1 MGKEGSH
8 VYAMLGFPL
17 AQISQK
23 LGARL
28 FFLMFCQVSSV
39 SMLHISGCFLFVFL
53 SDTMAFDLERNP
65 ILQPL
70 NKSKKVDLML
80 IANLFAVQVP
90 LNAKKKKKKDQ
101 LRQFG

>member
-1 MGKEGSH
+1 MIQCSAIPK
-8 VYAMLGFPL
+8 
-17 AQISQK
+17 SQAVF
-23 LGARL
+23 G
-28 FFLMFCQVSSV
+28 SV

-90 LNAKKKKKKDQ
+90 LNAKKKKKKIS
-101 LRQFG
+101 